1 VELTTQQVAAVL
13 GVKPETVYAYVSR
26 GHLRSTRGTGG
37 RGSRFDADEVAA
49 FAARTA
55 AARPATGV
63 VESLTTGLTQLTE
76 DDDLGYRGHRVT
88 ELAGTRDLAAV
99 ASLLWRG
106 DLDAGVSFG
115 LPDAPLDHLRAVL
128 DGLGPAPRLTDR
140 LRVAAALLAP
150 TDPWRFDL
158 SPDAVVRTGARLV
171 GGLAALLSPPGRPAA
186 GPAELLWPALTA
198 APPQP
203 SVLETVLVL
212 LADHGLAASTLT
224 ARTAAS
230 ARAHPYAVV
239 SAGLGALD
247 GPVHGTASTAAHRFL
262 ADALVDPD
270 AAIAERLRAGESLPG
285 FGHRVYRTR
294 DPRAEVVLDLVA
306 GSEVR
311 AVVDE
316 LAARVAD
323 RPGMFPNVDLALAAL
338 VHAHGMRPDAGEALF
353 ALARTVGWIA
363 HALEEYA
370 EPGLRFRVEGVYTGP
385 PLGG

>member
-1 VELTTQQVAAVL
+1 MELTTQQVAAVL

-63 VESLTTGLTQLTE
+63 VESLTTGLTQLTA

-88 ELAGTRDLAAV
+88 ELARTRDLAAV

-106 DLDAGVSFG
+106 DPDAGVAFV
-115 LPDAPLDHLRAVL
+115 LPDAPLDPLRAVL
-128 DGLGPAPRLTDR
+128 DGLGPATRLSDR
-140 LRVAAALLAP
+140 LRVAVALLAP

-158 SPDAVVRTGARLV
+158 APDAVVRTGARLV
-171 GGLAALLSPPGRPAA
+171 GGLAALVSPRGRSGA
-186 GPAELLWPALTA
+186 GPAELLWPALTPVPA
-198 APPQP
+198 QP
-203 SVLETVLVL
+203 AVLEAVLVL

-306 GSEVR
+306 GAGVR
-311 AVVDE
+311 AVVDD

-323 RPGMFPNVDLALAAL
+323 RPGMFPNIDLALAAL
-338 VHAHGMRPDAGEALF
+338 AHAHDMRADAGEALF

-385 PLGG
+385 ALGG